1 MGLSQCVLT
10 LPPGNKCYKVK
21 VFTSSSAEGG
31 SVTWDEAVEECRA
44 GPGLNP
50 DLASVDSEVEN
61 SIIMSQIQ
69 GHVFG
74 AWIGLHRDLTG
85 QHVWSDNSDLGYQN
99 WRVGSPESGDC
110 VEMHSTEDAGTD
122 NEPGKWRSLECSTLR
137 GYACQTY
144 KGD

>member
-1 MGLSQCVLT
+1 MS
-10 LPPGNKCYKVK
+10 PGNKCYKVK

-31 SVTWDEAVEECRA
+31 SLTWDEAVEECRA

-99 WRVGSPESGDC
+99 WRVGSPDSVSGVC
-110 VEMHSTEDAGTD
+110 ILSKQGIQSHHKAVHV
-122 NEPGKWRSLECSTLR
+122 L
-137 GYACQTY
+137 
-144 KGD
+144 